1 MCKFIFYLRIMKD
14 KYHHASHSKYMIK
27 LHLVFAVKYRKKL
40 LVGNIDADM
49 KQILLEISIQKG
61 FTIDTMQSDIDH
73 LHILVDVP
81 PTISAFNVVNS
92 LKSISTFRI
101 YKKHRI
107 ELKKHFWKEN
117 TFWSD
122 GYFVCSTGDASTD
135 TIRKYIEEQG

>member
-1 MCKFIFYLRIMKD
+1 MKKD
-14 KYHHASHSKYMIK
+14 AYNHSSHSKYLIK
-27 LHLVFAVKYRKKL
+27 LHFVFAVKYRKKL
-40 LVGNIDADM
+40 LVKELNDDM
-49 KQILLEISIQKG
+49 LQIMFEIAKQKG

-81 PTISAFNVVNS
+81 PRMSAFDISHS
-92 LKSISTFRI
+92 LKQMSTNRI
-101 YKKHRI
+101 YKTYKT

-122 GYFVCSTGDASTD
+122 GYFVCSTGNASTE